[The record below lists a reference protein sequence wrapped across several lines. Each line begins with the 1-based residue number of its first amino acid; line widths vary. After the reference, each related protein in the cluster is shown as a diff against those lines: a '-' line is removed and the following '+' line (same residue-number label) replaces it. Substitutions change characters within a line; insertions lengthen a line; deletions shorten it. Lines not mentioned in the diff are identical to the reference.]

1 MKIKQVFIPLFL
13 TSSLLVTSAHAKQ
26 GDYAINE
33 FKWTGSVPQA
43 SISNGI
49 SIQSLSGDDF
59 QTGSLRFDKTG
70 KLISSTSLTFKVSQI
85 DDSSGDVIDF
95 TTEGFD
101 AEKLTYTVFSF
112 QSSGSISGSNQT
124 LDPNQYFALLADGL
138 PIAKNVPIEMA
149 KNFVT
154 LNIGTNLVVS
164 DKSNT
169 PVAGDVIEITAG
181 ISVSSNMI

>member
-26 GDYAINE
+26 GDTAINE
-33 FKWTGSVPQA
+33 FKWSGSVPQA

-70 KLISSTSLTFKVSQI
+70 KLTSSTSLTFKVSQI
-85 DDSSGDVIDF
+85 DEFSGDLTDF
-95 TTEGFD
+95 TPEDF
-101 AEKLTYTVFSF
+101 AKEKLKYTVFNF
-112 QSSGSISGSNQT
+112 QSSGTKSGSNQT
-124 LDPNQYFALLADGL
+124 LDDNQYFALLAYGL
-138 PIAKNVPIEMA
+138 PIARNVEYEM
-149 KNFVT
+149 NHNTVT